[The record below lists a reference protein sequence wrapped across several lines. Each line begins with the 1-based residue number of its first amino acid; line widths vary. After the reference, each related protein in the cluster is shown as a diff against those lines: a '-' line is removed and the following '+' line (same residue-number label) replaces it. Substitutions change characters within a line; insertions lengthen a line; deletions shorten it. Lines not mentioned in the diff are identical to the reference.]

1 MKKYIILVVIFGFL
15 EIMGKEAVIT
25 SDHTGKSDAA
35 KNIEG
40 LLIEKGYI
48 AIFKDDKLSGPSV
61 YLAKDS
67 DEVYYIATQLFFKN
81 DVLQGSCMDYYPNGV
96 IKCLVTNIVQNTD
109 YPELKHEYPFQS
121 YCYEY
126 YENGKIKAEGWGL
139 IEEYIMIG
147 DSIRI
152 GSWKYYDSN
161 GDVTEV
167 EYPREFDSIEGRWL
181 F

>member
-1 MKKYIILVVIFGFL
+1 
-15 EIMGKEAVIT
+15 
-25 SDHTGKSDAA
+25 
-35 KNIEG
+35 
-40 LLIEKGYI
+40 
-48 AIFKDDKLSGPSV
+48 
-61 YLAKDS
+61 
-67 DEVYYIATQLFFKN
+67 
-81 DVLQGSCMDYYPNGV
+81 MDYYPNGV